1 MGVLVSATGIGLG
14 LRGTVCAMLRVNY
27 VCFEKVKGRGQGL
40 PRHTN
45 RNLVLAELRLENYAV
60 IDNVVIEFSAGLN
73 LLTGETGAGK
83 SILIDALG
91 LLLGDKASTEVI
103 RTGAERAV
111 VAAVFESEGAAA
123 RSIAEVLET
132 NGLDS
137 EHGSLI
143 LRREIASG
151 GKGRVF
157 INNQPATV
165 AVLKQIAPHLAVI
178 HAQNESIVN
187 FDAAARQELLD
198 AYSGVELKD
207 VAAAFA
213 HWNQIRG
220 RIAELEQDEQDRMRL
235 LDLWN
240 FQCREIEEARLR
252 AGEDEQ
258 LEAEKRVLANAEK
271 IYGAAINAFDLL
283 YEGNAS
289 TSSSLRAAQKHI
301 EELAR
306 YEPKFQEALA
316 ALETAR
322 ISVEDV
328 GATLRDYAGGI
339 QASPERLAE
348 IEERLAV
355 LDRLKRKYGPTL
367 EQTIAFGEDVQR
379 KLSEMENKDQVLLEL
394 RGMLVVAAEEY
405 RKAAREVSRKRLE
418 AGRKLEKL
426 VEAEIN
432 DLAMRAS
439 FRIAVEENEDE
450 AHWTTSGINHVVYRI
465 STNAGESLRPL
476 EQIAS
481 GGELSRV
488 MLALKASVEAGTS
501 AASVPKKKSAAAQ
514 RTLVFDEIDTGIGGR
529 AAEAV
534 GKKLKALSKGNQVLC
549 VTHLPQIATFADH
562 HYLIEKREAA
572 GRAKTTVREISGD
585 GRTEEVARMLSGA
598 KLTETSRKHA
608 EQMIKANR

>member
-1 MGVLVSATGIGLG
+1 M
-14 LRGTVCAMLRVNY
+14 
-27 VCFEKVKGRGQGL
+27 
-40 PRHTN
+40 
-45 RNLVLAELRLENYAV
+45 LAELRLENYAV
-60 IDNVVIEFSAGLN
+60 IDNVVVEFAAGLN

-83 SILIDALG
+83 SILIDALS
-91 LLLGDKASTEVI
+91 LMLGEKASTEVI

-111 VAAVFESEGAAA
+111 VAAVFESEGAALRA
-123 RSIAEVLET
+123 IEEILEN

-137 EHGSLI
+137 ESSSLI
-143 LRREIASG
+143 LRREIATG

-165 AVLKQIAPHLAVI
+165 AVLKQIAPHLAVV

-187 FDAAARQELLD
+187 FDEAARQELLD
-198 AYSGVELKD
+198 AYAGVELKE
-207 VAAAFA
+207 VSAAFA
-213 HWNQIRG
+213 TWKEIRE
-220 RIAELEQDEQDRMRL
+220 RIAELERDEADRMRL

-240 FQCREIEEARLR
+240 FQCHEIEEARLQ
-252 AGEDEQ
+252 AGEDER
-258 LEAEKRVLANAEK
+258 LEVEKRVLANAEK
-271 IYGAAINAFDLL
+271 IYGAAMHAFDLL
-283 YEGNAS
+283 YEGDES
-289 TSSSLRAAQKHI
+289 TSSSLRAAQKHL

-306 YEPKFQEALA
+306 YEPKFQEARA
-316 ALETAR
+316 ALESAR

-339 QASPERLAE
+339 HASPERLAE
-348 IEERLAV
+348 LEERLAL

-367 EQTIAFGEDVQR
+367 ENVMALGGEVRR
-379 KLSEMENKDQVLLEL
+379 KLNEMENKDQVLLEL
-394 RGMLVVAAEEY
+394 RTKLAATAEEY
-405 RKAAREVSRKRLE
+405 RKAARSVSRKRAE

-439 FRIAVEENEDE
+439 FRIAVEENEAE
-450 AHWTTSGINHVVYRI
+450 EHWTSLGINQVIYRI
-465 STNAGESLRPL
+465 APNAGETMRPL

-488 MLALKASVEAGTS
+488 MLALKASVEAGANPAGKRKT
-501 AASVPKKKSAAAQ
+501 AAAQ

-534 GKKLKALSKGNQVLC
+534 GKKLKALAKVNQVLC

-562 HYLIEKREAA
+562 HYLIEKREAS
-572 GRAKTTVREISGD
+572 GRTKTSVRRITGEE
-585 GRTEEVARMLSGA
+585 RTEEVARMLSGA

-608 EQMIKANR
+608 EQMIRANG

>member
-1 MGVLVSATGIGLG
+1 M
-14 LRGTVCAMLRVNY
+14 
-27 VCFEKVKGRGQGL
+27 
-40 PRHTN
+40 
-45 RNLVLAELRLENYAV
+45 LAELRLENYAV
-60 IDNVVIEFSAGLN
+60 IDNVAIEFAAGLN

-91 LLLGDKASTEVI
+91 LLLGDKAFSDVI
-103 RTGAERAV
+103 RTGANRAV
-111 VAAVFESEGAAA
+111 VAAVFESDGAAA
-123 RSIAEVLET
+123 RAIVAILET
-132 NGLDS
+132 NGLDA
-137 EHGSLI
+137 ENGSLI
-143 LRREIASG
+143 LRREIAPG

-178 HAQNESIVN
+178 HAQNESIAN
-187 FDAAARQELLD
+187 FDAAARQDLLD
-198 AYSGVELKD
+198 AYAGVELKG
-207 VAAAFA
+207 VSTAFA
-213 HWNQIRG
+213 DWKQIRG

-240 FQCREIEEARLR
+240 FQCREIEEARLL
-252 AGEDEQ
+252 AGKNEDEQ
-258 LEAEKRVLANAEK
+258 LAAEKRVLANAEK
-271 IYGAAINAFDLL
+271 IYGAALNAFDLL

-289 TSSSLRAAQKHI
+289 TSSSLCSAQKHLQ
-301 EELAR
+301 ELAR

-316 ALETAR
+316 ALESAR

-348 IEERLAV
+348 IEERLAL

-367 EQTIAFGEDVQR
+367 EQTIAFGEDIRR

-394 RGMLVVAAEEY
+394 RAMLTVAAEEY
-405 RKAAREVSRKRLE
+405 RKAARIVSRKRLD

-432 DLAMRAS
+432 DLAMHAS
-439 FRIAVEENEDE
+439 FRIAVEENIGEE
-450 AHWTTSGINHVVYRI
+450 HWTTCGMNQVIYRI
-465 STNAGESLRPL
+465 TTNVGETMRPL

-488 MLALKASVEAGTS
+488 MLALKASVEAGTNP
-501 AASVPKKKSAAAQ
+501 AGKKKSAAAQ
-514 RTLVFDEIDTGIGGR
+514 RTLVFDEIDTGIGGS

-562 HYLIEKREAA
+562 HYVIEKRETA
-572 GRAKTTVREISGD
+572 GRAKTTVRQISGEE
-585 GRTEEVARMLSGA
+585 RTEEVARMLSGA

-608 EQMIKANR
+608 EQMIRANG